1 MSAMKRLR
9 TRKSLAS
16 SLRTSVAFCVLLTV
30 VVSLTT
36 TGCAPH
42 RRGRLEPELIA
53 TPSTPRP
60 SVDRSAPTPATPE
73 QQTTWTEI
81 DRTAPPADQVVAMA
95 EAFVGTPYR
104 WGGTTPN
111 GFDCSGL
118 VCFVYGKVGVD
129 LPRRAVDQ
137 SRAGRVTDLRG
148 LAKGDLVFFR
158 IDRDIISHVGIYV
171 GDGEF
176 IHAPGTGKYVRRDRI
191 DDSWWRSR
199 VKTVRRIFSG

>member
-1 MSAMKRLR
+1 MSAMERPR
-9 TRKSLAS
+9 TWTSCAPTSRSAALLA
-16 SLRTSVAFCVLLTV
+16 LVTIVAVAWM
-30 VVSLTT
+30 T

-42 RRGRLEPELIA
+42 RRGRLEPELTA

-60 SVDRSAPTPATPE
+60 SVDRAAPAPSTVDPGAG
-73 QQTTWTEI
+73 WTEI

-95 EAFVGTPYR
+95 ESFVGTPYL
-104 WGGTTPN
+104 WGGHTPE

-118 VCFVYGKVGVD
+118 VCFIYEHVGVR
-129 LPRRAVDQ
+129 LPRRAVEQ
-137 SRAGRVTDLRG
+137 SRSGRVTDLHG
-148 LAKGDLVFFR
+148 LARGDLLFFR

-191 DDSWWRSR
+191 DDAWWRRR
-199 VKTVRRIFSG
+199 VKAVRRILSG